1 MARYALTLGGDH
13 SISSSSVLASMHKHP
28 KLKVIWIDAHPDI
41 HTYNSSVSG
50 NTHGMPLSIC
60 TGLEKKHWASR
71 MNLRKLDFSD
81 LVYVGI
87 RDIDDF
93 EGEIIEKHS
102 IKHYS
107 VQEVIN
113 YIRKIDEPIHISFDI
128 DALDPSYVS
137 STGTRVDDGM
147 HPDEVRVI
155 IEEACKDDKL
165 VSLDV
170 VEFNGD
176 LGDPVHSL
184 NSVRE
189 VFKEFFDDVEE
200 DEFDFSSIINS
211 K

>member
-1 MARYALTLGGDH
+1 MARHALCLGGDH
-13 SISSSSVLASMHKHP
+13 SVSSSSVLASMHKHP

-50 NTHGMPLSIC
+50 NTHGMPLSIA

-71 MNLRKLDFSD
+71 MNLRKLDFED

-87 RDIDDF
+87 RDIDEF
-93 EGEIIEKHS
+93 EGQTIKENN

-107 VQEVIN
+107 VDQVLD
-113 YIRKIDEPIHISFDI
+113 YIRKVDEPIHISFDI

-137 STGTRVDDGM
+137 STGTRVANGL
-147 HPDEVRVI
+147 HPDEVRI
-155 IEEACKDDKL
+155 MIEEACVDEKL

-170 VEFNGD
+170 VEFNGE
-176 LGDPVHSL
+176 LGDPVHSM

-189 VFKEFFDDVEE
+189 VFKEFFQEADEE
-200 DEFDFSSIINS
+200 EFDFSTIMS